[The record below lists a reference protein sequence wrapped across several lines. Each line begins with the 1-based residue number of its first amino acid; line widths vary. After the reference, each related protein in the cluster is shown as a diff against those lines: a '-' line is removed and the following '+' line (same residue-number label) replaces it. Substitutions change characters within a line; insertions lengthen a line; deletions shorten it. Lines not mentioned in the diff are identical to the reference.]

1 MYISVPFIEDILH
14 FHMKIHSFAQ
24 SASAIALIV
33 RQLRDVNIQNDRMRF
48 RRNLERIGE
57 LFAHEISKQL
67 RYEPVEVETPLGF
80 SQCYELKDKVVVAT
94 ILRAGLTMLNGVLN
108 TLEEA
113 ESAFISAFRQ
123 HHKDGTFEINLQYI
137 TCPDL
142 TGKVL
147 ILVDP
152 MLATGSSVQTA
163 LDALKPYGEPSHIH
177 IVSAVASTP
186 GVNYVKRLYK
196 KAELWLGAQ
205 DDELTA
211 KSYIVP
217 GLGDAG
223 DLAYGSKVQ
232 D

>member
-1 MYISVPFIEDILH
+1 MYISVPFIDDILH

-57 LFAHEISKQL
+57 LFAYEISKQL

-94 ILRAGLTMLNGVLN
+94 ILRAGLPMLNGVLN

-123 HHKDGTFEINLQYI
+123 HHKDHHSRRGLLKMVGRRRRLLDYMKRTDIDGYRQ
-137 TCPDL
+137 
-142 TGKVL
+142 L
-147 ILVDP
+147 I
-152 MLATGSSVQTA
+152 Q
-163 LDALKPYGEPSHIH
+163 
-177 IVSAVASTP
+177 
-186 GVNYVKRLYK
+186 
-196 KAELWLGAQ
+196 EL
-205 DDELTA
+205 
-211 KSYIVP
+211 
-217 GLGDAG
+217 GLR
-223 DLAYGSKVQ
+223 Y
-232 D
+232 